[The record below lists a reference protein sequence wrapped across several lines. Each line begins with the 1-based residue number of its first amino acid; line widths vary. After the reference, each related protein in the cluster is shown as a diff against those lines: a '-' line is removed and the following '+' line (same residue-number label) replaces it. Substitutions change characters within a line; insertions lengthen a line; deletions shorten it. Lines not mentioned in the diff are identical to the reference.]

1 MESLDTDYLVVGA
14 GAMAMAFVDTL
25 LSATQSSVVMVDRR
39 DRPGGHWNDAYSFVR
54 LHQPSSF
61 YGVDSRPLGHGTKDT
76 AGLNQ
81 GLCELASGAEVVSYF
96 DQIMRQR
103 FLPSGRVRYLP
114 MSNVVS
120 ENEIECRLTGERQR
134 VQEFKMRVDATFSD
148 TAIPATHPP
157 KYRVSPEVRCVPLN
171 DLTKLAQPQAA
182 YVVVGAGKTGIDAC
196 LWLLERG
203 VEPSKIRWI
212 MPRDA
217 WLIDRARVQPGDE
230 FFLSTFES
238 IARQME
244 AINAAADIPDLFR
257 RLNANGDLLRIDESV
272 TPTMYCCATVTQA
285 ELAQLR
291 RIKDIVRLGRLLA
304 IEPEQIV
311 LEQGRV
317 PLPSGSLVVD
327 CSASAIP
334 RKPPVPIWSGKHI
347 TLQMVRRCQPAFSA
361 AFIGQVEACIPEE
374 ADKNALCLP
383 VPPPNRDIDWLRMAI
398 VDMANS
404 RKWSQNDD
412 LKNWLGKSRLNS
424 FYTSLQNV
432 RPTDTE
438 KVALVQRFQQ
448 AARTA
453 VDKLQHLLAA
463 ASPSAVADKL

>member
-1 MESLDTDYLVVGA
+1 MGHHIYMKQIEMDYLVVGA
-14 GAMAMAFVDTL
+14 GAMGMAFVDTL
-25 LSATQSSVVMVDRR
+25 LSGTQSSVVIVDRR
-39 DRPGGHWNDAYSFVR
+39 DRPGGHWIDAYPFVR

-61 YGVDSRPLGHGTKDT
+61 YGVNSRELGQGTKD
-76 AGLNQ
+76 AIGLNQ

-103 FLPSGRVRYLP
+103 FLPSGRVRYFP
-114 MSNVVS
+114 MSNAIGDD
-120 ENEIECRLTGERQR
+120 EIESLLTGQRQR
-134 VQEFKMRVDATFSD
+134 VNARMRVDATYSD

-157 KYRVSPEVRCVPLN
+157 RYRVSPGVLCVPLN
-171 DLTKLAQPQAA
+171 DLPKIAQPQAA

-203 VEPSKIRWI
+203 VDPASIRWI

-230 FFLSTFES
+230 FFSDTFEG

-244 AINAAADIPDLFR
+244 AINAADDIPDLFR
-257 RLNANGDLLRIDESV
+257 RLNAKGDLLRIDESV

-285 ELAQLR
+285 ELAELR
-291 RIKDIVRLGRLLA
+291 RIKGIVRLGRVLA
-304 IEPEQIV
+304 IEPAEIV
-311 LEQGRV
+311 LERGRV
-317 PLPSGSLVVD
+317 PLPAGALVVD

-334 RKPPVPIWSGKHI
+334 RKPEVPIWRAKHI

-361 AFIGQVEACIPEE
+361 AFIGQVETCIQGE
-374 ADKNALCLP
+374 ATKNALCAP

-398 VDMANS
+398 VDMTNS

-412 LKNWLGKSRLNS
+412 LRSWLAKSRLNS

-432 RPTDTE
+432 KPADTE
-438 KVALVQRFQQ
+438 KMALVQRFQQ

-453 VDKLQHLLAA
+453 VDKLQQLLAA
-463 ASPSAVADKL
+463 AGSA